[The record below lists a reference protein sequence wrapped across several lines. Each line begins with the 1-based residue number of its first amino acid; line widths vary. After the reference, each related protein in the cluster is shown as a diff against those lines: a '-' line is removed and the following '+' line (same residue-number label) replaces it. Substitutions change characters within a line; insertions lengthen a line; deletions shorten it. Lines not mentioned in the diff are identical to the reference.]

1 MHPYLELGYIS
12 HVPLE
17 QDYRAQSIVTD
28 QGLDLRT
35 GRQAMEAD
43 GEKLTRSSVYIPFP
57 VSLVFCSPVRL
68 SSVGQRTAL
77 CELWS
82 RVRS

>member
-35 GRQAMEAD
+35 GRQAMEAN

-57 VSLVFCSPVRL
+57 VSLVFSLTCPTFFR
-68 SSVGQRTAL
+68 
-77 CELWS
+77 
-82 RVRS
+82 RSEDCIV